1 MPRFRLT
8 VAYDGSAYSGW
19 QRQDPPTGEVIRTVQ
34 ATLEEVVSRVVGEP
48 VVVHG
53 ASRTDAGVHAK
64 GQVAC
69 FDYRGQVPVE
79 RLAAAERCAR
89 RRGLSTARTGNRYAK
104 SKKN

>member
-79 RLAAAERCAR
+79 RLAAAINSRLPDDVQA
-89 RRGLSTARTGNRYAK
+89 
-104 SKKN
+104 

>member
-64 GQVAC
+64 GQ
-69 FDYRGQVPVE
+69 
-79 RLAAAERCAR
+79 AARQMLDQAR
-89 RRGLSTARTGNRYAK
+89 VMCLTLIRTTTKRAVGTIDRYCTQ
-104 SKKN
+104 S

>member
-19 QRQDPPTGEVIRTVQ
+19 QRQDPPTGEVIRTGQ

-53 ASRTDAGVHAK
+53 ASRTDAGVHAA
-64 GQVAC
+64 GQVV
-69 FDYRGQVPVE
+69 RP
-79 RLAAAERCAR
+79 AAKVCTGRCGSSWAMASS
-89 RRGLSTARTGNRYAK
+89 STA
-104 SKKN
+104 